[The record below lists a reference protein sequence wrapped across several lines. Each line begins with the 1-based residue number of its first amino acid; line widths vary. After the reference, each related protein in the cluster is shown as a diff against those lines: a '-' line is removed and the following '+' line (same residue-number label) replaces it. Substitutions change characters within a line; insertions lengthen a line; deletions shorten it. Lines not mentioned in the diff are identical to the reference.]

1 MATEQ
6 TTEKAQGSRLV
17 LLAALLTLT
26 VDAAA
31 AFGRVFQGSKPGLRL
46 GLAAGLAIL
55 LAAGLERRHILLA
68 SLASVAGLAVAVGVL
83 VFPRTL
89 WLGLPTMA
97 TLRAAGRA
105 WSLIGDS
112 ARTEVAPARPLP
124 PLFLAGL
131 AAVWAASFSA
141 HILAARARSP
151 FLALLPPAALL
162 AFPSILLNQGARP
175 LYVVV
180 FLAGALALLF
190 GDSLRRVGQWGPV
203 VMWQGRPHQ
212 RFGNAATTRGARRL
226 GLVCL
231 GVAILIPGILP
242 GYRKA
247 GLVDV

>member
-1 MATEQ
+1 A
-6 TTEKAQGSRLV
+6 
-17 LLAALLTLT
+17 
-26 VDAAA
+26 
-31 AFGRVFQGSKPGLRL
+31 
-46 GLAAGLAIL
+46 
-55 LAAGLERRHILLA
+55 
-68 SLASVAGLAVAVGVL
+68 LASVAGVAVAVGVL

-97 TLRAAGRA
+97 TLRAAGHA
-105 WSLIGDS
+105 WSLIGDT

-162 AFPSILLNQGARP
+162 AFPSILLSQGARP

-180 FLAGALALLF
+180 FLLGALALLF
-190 GDSLRRVGQWGPV
+190 ADSLRRVGQWGPV
-203 VMWQGRPHQ
+203 AVWQGRPHP
-212 RFGNAATTRGARRL
+212 RFGTAVTTRGARRL

-242 GYRKA
+242 GYHKP
-247 GLVDV
+247 GLVDVRNGAHAVRVSIDPIVDLRPQL